1 MVLESVLT
9 DRYVSAMKI
18 TIRDGRAGHSSDST
32 GKGVVL
38 AEVDRPSPL
47 DEGDTIALG
56 DGTRVIVIGLEE
68 KFNAE
73 EYSQTVFV
81 GSVPA

>member
-1 MVLESVLT
+1 MVLEPVLT

-38 AEVDRPSPL
+38 AVVDRPSPL
-47 DEGDTIALG
+47 DEGDIIALG
-56 DGTRVIVIGLEE
+56 DGATVIVIGSEE
-68 KFNAE
+68 RFNTE
-73 EYSQTVFV
+73 EYAQTVFV